1 VYRRNVQKT
10 TAGAETIC
18 GWDMAIPQTG
28 WNERFIA
35 GGKPQRALVVIKS
48 ADGKINEWTP
58 SASPIAL
65 NDDGTDRGNEP
76 PLVYRR
82 GYADAVDFSSVFSN
96 IRFPPQ

>member
-28 WNERFIA
+28 WTEKVDGETR
-35 GGKPQRALVVIKS
+35 RALVKIKS
-48 ADGKINEWTP
+48 ADGKIDEWAQ

-65 NDDGTDRGNEP
+65 NDDGTRRDDD

>member
-1 VYRRNVQKT
+1 VD
-10 TAGAETIC
+10 GET
-18 GWDMAIPQTG
+18 
-28 WNERFIA
+28 R
-35 GGKPQRALVVIKS
+35 RALVKIKS
-48 ADGKINEWTP
+48 ADGKIDEWDK

-65 NDDGTDRGNEP
+65 NDNGTRLDGD